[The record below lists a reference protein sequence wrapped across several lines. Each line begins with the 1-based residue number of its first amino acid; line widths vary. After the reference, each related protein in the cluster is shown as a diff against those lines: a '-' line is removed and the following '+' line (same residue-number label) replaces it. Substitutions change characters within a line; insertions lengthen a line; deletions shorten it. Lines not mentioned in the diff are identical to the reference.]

1 VTRFSL
7 GLALVTAVLSVGCHR
22 KVQQH
27 ARRWRWENPVPQG
40 NRLSS
45 TCVDRAGR
53 AYAVGHFG
61 AILTRNSGEPWRS
74 VVVSTRAHLSA
85 VTCSLLGV
93 FVAGSQGTLLRSTD
107 RGVSWLRLSTHT
119 QNDLFSVA
127 STDDL
132 VLAGG
137 ASGTLLQTHDG
148 EHWNTV
154 SSHPDGDVFGLWIT
168 GTLALAVGRAGAL
181 YRSENAGIRWER
193 VETGTQHSLSAVW
206 ASAPDDAYAVGSG
219 GTILVS
225 SNRGAQWTIL
235 PRTVDEDLY
244 AVTGRGRHDVYISGA
259 AGLLLHAR
267 DGVQFVREG
276 SALTDDIYS
285 VASNGDG
292 MVAVGV
298 RGSMT
303 ERGANGSWRAVIG
316 GHRGSFHS
324 VWRSSRGRA
333 CAVGQGGAIFCR
345 DAMDDVNGWSRIA
358 SGMAVNLAAIDGDES
373 QTLMVVGDQGT
384 SLRSTD
390 EGRTW
395 ALTTVPDDTTLA
407 GVWLGTRG
415 LGVIVGR
422 GGHIR
427 QSRDGGAHWQQVTS
441 GVTEGFMGVWGRDD
455 GNVWACGMRGTIVHS
470 SDGGTTWETQ
480 SSGFTGD
487 LFALWG
493 NPQEV
498 YATGR
503 EGTVL
508 HTYDGTHW
516 QHTDTG
522 VHETLVSVT
531 GHGTN
536 VWAVGLSGK
545 LVRSQDH
552 GAHWRQED
560 IGTGDDLNGIVA
572 SSDGIVTAV
581 GYWGTILTRRL
592 KSNFEPYGHANTVD
606 KVSAARRASAA
617 LNDGRRNAATVA
629 VTGPLPARLIPS
641 A

>member
-1 VTRFSL
+1 M
-7 GLALVTAVLSVGCHR
+7 ALVTAMMSVGCHR
-22 KVQQH
+22 KAH
-27 ARRWRWENPVPQG
+27 HYTRRWRWENPVPQG
-40 NRLSS
+40 NRLSA
-45 TCVDRAGR
+45 TCVDRGGR
-53 AYAVGHFG
+53 AYAVGYFG
-61 AILTRNSGEPWRS
+61 TILTRNAGEPWRA
-74 VVVSTRAHLSA
+74 VVSNTRSHLSA
-85 VTCSLLGV
+85 VTCSSMGV
-93 FVAGSQGTLLRSTD
+93 FAVGSHGTLLRSTD
-107 RGVSWLRLSTHT
+107 RGGSWLRVNAHT
-119 QNDLFSVA
+119 QNDLFAVT
-127 STDDL
+127 STDHL

-148 EHWNTV
+148 EHWTTHT
-154 SSHPDGDVFGLWIT
+154 SHPDGDVFGLWT
-168 GTLALAVGRAGAL
+168 DGSLTLAVGRAGAL
-181 YRSENAGIRWER
+181 YRSETAGAQWER

-225 SNRGAQWTIL
+225 NNRGAQWTIL

-244 AVTGRGRHDVYISGA
+244 AVTGRGRRDVYISGST
-259 AGLLLHAR
+259 GLLLHAR

-276 SALTDDIYS
+276 SSLTDDIY
-285 VASNGDG
+285 ALTNDG
-292 MVAVGV
+292 EAMVAVGV
-298 RGSMT
+298 RGSIT

-324 VWRSSRGRA
+324 VWRSSKGRA

-358 SGMAVNLAAIDGDES
+358 SGMSVNLAAIDGDES

-395 ALTTVPDDTTLA
+395 ALTTVPDDTTLS
-407 GVWLGTRG
+407 GVWLGRRG

-427 QSRDGGAHWQQVTS
+427 RSTDGGAHWQLVTS
-441 GVTEGFMGVWGRDD
+441 GITEGFMGVWGRDD
-455 GNVWACGMRGTIVHS
+455 GNVWACGMRGTLLHS
-470 SDGGTTWETQ
+470 PDGGATWEPQT
-480 SSGFTGD
+480 SGFTGD
-487 LFALWG
+487 LFGLWG
-493 NPQEV
+493 NDHEV

-503 EGTVL
+503 EGTVV
-508 HTYDGTHW
+508 HTSDGTHW
-516 QHTDTG
+516 QHVDTG
-522 VHETLVSVT
+522 VRETLVSVT
-531 GHGTN
+531 GYGPH
-536 VWAVGLSGK
+536 VWAVGLSGR

-581 GYWGTILTRRL
+581 GYWGTILTRR
-592 KSNFEPYGHANTVD
+592 
-606 KVSAARRASAA
+606 
-617 LNDGRRNAATVA
+617 
-629 VTGPLPARLIPS
+629 
-641 A
+641 